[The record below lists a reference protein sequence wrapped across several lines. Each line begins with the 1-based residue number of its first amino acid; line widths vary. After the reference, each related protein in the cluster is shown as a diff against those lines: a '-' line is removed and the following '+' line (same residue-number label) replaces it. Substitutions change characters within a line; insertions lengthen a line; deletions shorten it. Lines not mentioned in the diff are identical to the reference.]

1 MKKSGSP
8 YAPLNDLLGAAT
20 PLLYIGPTLFFVVVF
35 VLFPTVQVLRFSFT
49 DWTGFGARSY
59 SGLANFREMWTDAR
73 FLEALFTNL
82 IYVVFFSFIPI
93 LLGIAL
99 AVLVGRSRLRGD
111 RFFRGV
117 LLIPQ
122 VVAPVAMGVIFGW
135 ILAPSFGL
143 VNTTLR
149 AIGLDQLQ
157 QPWLGSNTF
166 APISVGLIGTWLW
179 LGFVL
184 IIFLSGIQKIDESL
198 FDAAKL
204 DGAGPLRQFTAITLP
219 SLRSEIAVVTIVTLI
234 RAFGSGVFGVVQAI
248 TEGSYRTTPVS
259 LLGYKVAFVQ
269 GRLGYGSAIMVFL
282 MLLTVLLS
290 GLSLRLGEER

>member
-8 YAPLNDLLGAAT
+8 YAPLNDLVGAAT
-20 PLLYIGPTLFFVVVF
+20 PILYIGPALLFVVVF
-35 VLFPTVQVLRFSFT
+35 VLFPTVQVLRFSVT
-49 DWTGFGARSY
+49 DWTGFGHRTFN
-59 SGLANFREMWTDAR
+59 GLTNYREMFTDSR
-73 FLEALFTNL
+73 FLEALATNL
-82 IYVVFFSFIPI
+82 IYVVFFSFVPI
-93 LLGIAL
+93 VLGIAL
-99 AVLVGRSRLRGD
+99 AVLVGRSRLRGE

-143 VNTTLR
+143 VNTALR
-149 AIGLDQLQ
+149 AIGLEQLQ
-157 QPWLGSNTF
+157 RPWLGSNTF
-166 APISVGLIGTWLW
+166 APISVGLVGTWLW

-184 IIFLSGIQKIDESL
+184 IIFLAGIQKIDESL
-198 FDAAKL
+198 YDAAKL
-204 DGAGPLRQFTAITLP
+204 DGAGPLRQFTAVTLP
-219 SLRSEIAVVTIVTLI
+219 ELRSEIAVVTIVTLI

-282 MLLTVLLS
+282 MLLTVALS
-290 GLSLRLGEER
+290 ALSLRLGDER